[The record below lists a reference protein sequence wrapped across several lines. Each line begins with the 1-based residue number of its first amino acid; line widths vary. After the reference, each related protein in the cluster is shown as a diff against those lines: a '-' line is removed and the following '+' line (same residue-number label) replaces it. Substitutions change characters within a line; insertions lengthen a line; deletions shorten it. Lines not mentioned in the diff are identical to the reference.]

1 MSDSSY
7 NADFNKS
14 WRYSLAD
21 HSRLVIGTSFGG
33 EKFHT
38 YTGLD
43 RMYLSSQAE
52 YQYRSSGDFGSPI
65 WGIFVNGTGEA
76 YASTLR
82 DGYRYSGGFSVRKP
96 LTDRINLYSAL
107 AHNERNGK
115 SSVFDTRDNS
125 FKFNVDYAVTDTDT
139 FYINTEYRRG
149 DLVSSGSHTL
159 QNIDIAKVFTL
170 DDVFTRNDFYD
181 YRFDGSTAIVVLG
194 YNLPFG
200 PKDSLDISWQRVRSA
215 ASKSPSVATW
225 PSKRY
230 YDSQF
235 SIVYL
240 FSF

>member
-1 MSDSSY
+1 
-7 NADFNKS
+7 
-14 WRYSLAD
+14 
-21 HSRLVIGTSFGG
+21 
-33 EKFHT
+33 
-38 YTGLD
+38 
-43 RMYLSSQAE
+43 
-52 YQYRSSGDFGSPI
+52 
-65 WGIFVNGTGEA
+65 
-76 YASTLR
+76 
-82 DGYRYSGGFSVRKP
+82 
-96 LTDRINLYSAL
+96 
-107 AHNERNGK
+107 
-115 SSVFDTRDNS
+115 
-125 FKFNVDYAVTDTDT
+125 VTDTDT